1 MRENQSMI
9 LSPLNPLL
17 TYYYSYSNFD
27 ALCPSFENADSLTQ
41 TQLFKRLTDP
51 CRFDRI
57 QRPESKFLLQVNL
70 TQKYKVLFL
79 LF

>member
-1 MRENQSMI
+1 MI
-9 LSPLNPLL
+9 L
-17 TYYYSYSNFD
+17 YSNFD

-57 QRPESKFLLQVNL
+57 QRPESKFIASQLDSKILN
-70 TQKYKVLFL
+70 YFYLFSQRRKK
-79 LF
+79 